1 MYKLNKNDIKNII
14 ILNKHNN
21 YLNLLNNP
29 KFINNKDIQ
38 LTIIKL
44 NKFYKNPLKIF
55 YSINKKY
62 NKLTLIGGGSQYPGD
77 SYIEKYIEHN
87 KYNKNNVEMPNIED
101 LQLEIKQEYDDDP
114 DIKLPPKKFEKIKN
128 DLNKDVTN
136 KINNLQYTVRDN
148 LNSSLQ
154 MSLKNELKF
163 NDIKKMRVDFNNQM
177 NDLNKYPII
186 SNEFKE
192 PHLDRYPP
200 FY

>member
-29 KFINNKDIQ
+29 KFINNKDIK

-62 NKLTLIGGGSQYPGD
+62 NKLTLKGGGNQYPGD

-148 LNSSLQ
+148 LNSNLQ
-154 MSLKNELKF
+154 MNLKNELKF

-177 NDLNKYPII
+177 KDLSKYPILN
-186 SNEFKE
+186 NEFKE